1 VRADWVPASLPI
13 TVWPL
18 SYVSLPASHSRGWP
32 GAAVFGYGL
41 EWRWLSSVGPS
52 AGALEGPPSLFG
64 PCGVAMMMKRY
75 QVPLR
80 SPSLSSEATLRNHSV
95 M

>member
-1 VRADWVPASLPI
+1 VVVACVPGTLAV
-13 TVWPL
+13 TVWPRR
-18 SYVSLPASHSRGWP
+18 YGSLPASHSRGWP

-41 EWRWLSSVGPS
+41 VWTWLSSLGPL
-52 AGALEGPPSLFG
+52 AGAEAGPPSLFG
-64 PCGVAMMMKRY
+64 PCGVVTMMKRC

-80 SPSLSSEATLRNHSV
+80 SPSLSSEEMLRNHSV